1 MNVQRLLN
9 TNLGRI
15 FISILLGLG
24 LATLFRKACKDKD
37 CIVFNGPIISD
48 LEGKTYQYQDKCYQ
62 YSTEASKC
70 DSTKKIID
78 VSKPDDITAAAS
90 QNMVATTPTSNVN
103 SMYSIFK

>member
-9 TNLGRI
+9 TYLGRI

-48 LEGKTYQYQDKCYQ
+48 LEGKIYQYEDKCYQ
-62 YSTEASKC
+62 YSTEATKC
-70 DSTKKIID
+70 DTTKKIVD
-78 VSKPDDITAAAS
+78 VAKPDDVTPAPPQS
-90 QNMVATTPTSNVN
+90 MVATTPTSNIN